1 MNHRLIRCL
10 SIALLALLS
19 GCSILSGSGP
29 TRSAIMDGGSTDATG
44 AKPGSYDLVDLR
56 ADTIAPYVLVKA
68 VSKDGATSDGYVG
81 NMRVM
86 PGDVLRILVAD
97 SMETGLFAPLA
108 AGGTVFE
115 AVRVAADGS
124 ISLPYAGRLKVQGK
138 SLAQI
143 EQLVKGSLR
152 NTAAVQPQVMVDLAD
167 DRSNSVLV
175 AGAVPRPGRFGGNK
189 GPLTALDAITQ
200 AGGSTLPAY
209 QADVVIRTGSK
220 VQRIPY
226 QQLLNGRNVAVEP
239 RSELVVE
246 PNLKRFVAMG
256 ALTKPG
262 LHELPSNQTNLLD
275 ALGVAGGLN
284 DRAADA
290 TGVFVFRLDG
300 RNADGRRRPTVFRL
314 NMRNPESMFLAKQF
328 ELLPEDVVYVSNAP
342 MYEWEKIITPIVQ
355 VLIVGQRVGTY

>member
-1 MNHRLIRCL
+1 MNTRVLRF
-10 SIALLALLS
+10 AAVFALALLS
-19 GCSILSGSGP
+19 GCSWLSGSGP
-29 TRSAIMDGGSTDATG
+29 TRSAILSGPQDTA
-44 AKPGSYDLVDLR
+44 AAANYELVDLQ
-56 ADTIAPYVLVKA
+56 AGTIAPYLLDRTR
-68 VSKDGATSDGYVG
+68 KDDGITSEGYSG
-81 NMRVM
+81 NIRVM
-86 PGDVLRILVAD
+86 PGDVMRVLVAD
-97 SMETGLFAPLA
+97 SVEGGLFAPLA

-115 AVRVAADGS
+115 AVRVDANGA

-138 SLAQI
+138 SLPAI
-143 EQLVKGSLR
+143 EEMIKGRLQHS
-152 NTAAVQPQVMVDLAD
+152 AAVKPQVMVDLAD

-175 AGAVPRPGRFGGNK
+175 AGAVPRPGRFGGIK
-189 GPLTALDAITQ
+189 APLTALDAITL

-209 QADVVIRTGSK
+209 QADVVIRHGRSVT
-220 VQRIPY
+220 RIPY
-226 QQLLNGRNVAVEP
+226 HQLLNGKNVAVEP

-262 LHELPSNQTNLLD
+262 LHELPSKQTNLLD

-300 RNADGRRRPTVFRL
+300 KTAEGAPKPIVFRL